1 MSRKTRRN
9 QTHHQQPLQQ
19 AQQGSASRKTGA
31 RVFMATAAV
40 VLLAVIAGTLLY
52 RSDQGQSP
60 PVAASADSA
69 AALASEH
76 APTLGVAD
84 APVHIVE
91 FIDPACETCALFYPM
106 VKQMLADNP
115 GRIRLSMR
123 HAPFHEGS
131 EYVVRLLEASRK
143 QDKYWQT
150 LETLLASQSRW
161 APQHTVQPDLA
172 RQAIAGVG
180 LDMEQLLRDMN
191 EPEVS
196 ARMKRD
202 YDDGVALKVTA
213 TPEYFVNGR
222 SLPSF
227 GEQQLRTLVS
237 DELQSAR

>member
-1 MSRKTRRN
+1 MSRKSKRN
-9 QTHHQQPLQQ
+9 QAGREHLQQQ
-19 AQQGSASRKTGA
+19 AQQDSASRKTGA
-31 RVFMATAAV
+31 RVFVATAAV
-40 VLLAVIAGTLLY
+40 VVLAIIAGTLLY
-52 RSDQGQSP
+52 RSDQVQSP
-60 PVAASADSA
+60 PGAAPAGA
-69 AALASEH
+69 TAALASEH
-76 APTLGVAD
+76 APTLGAAD

-161 APQHTVQPDLA
+161 APQHTVQPELA
-172 RQAIAGVG
+172 RQAIAGLG
-180 LDMEQLLRDMN
+180 LDMEQLLRDMDA
-191 EPEVS
+191 PEVT

-202 YDDGVALKVTA
+202 HDDGVALKVTA

-237 DELQSAR
+237 EELQGTP